1 MKAIEMRLR
10 KDIDKSFIVFREQ
23 GKLFPCPWHYHPEYE
38 LVLVTKSTGRR
49 MVGDHIGYFK
59 EGDLV
64 FMGPM
69 LPHVW
74 VNDPEYLEEGTP
86 LEADAIVIHFVGDF
100 LGEKFLQVPEMEKL
114 NQFLQLSTRGM
125 HITGAASE
133 KIGALMKQLLDMNGM
148 QRLVT
153 LFSIFEI
160 LSATSDYELLASPGY
175 IQTIHTKST
184 DRFSKITEYIML
196 NFDREITLPEAAAA
210 ANMAVTTFCNFFKTH
225 YRVTFVEY
233 LNMVRIGHACKL
245 LGDMNK
251 TIVGVAY
258 ECGFNNLANFNRQ
271 FKKIK
276 NLTPSEYRKTI
287 NTEQAALEPEK
298 AAVYQL

>member
-1 MKAIEMRLR
+1 MKAIELRLR
-10 KDIDKSFIVFREQ
+10 KDLDKSFIVFREQ

-64 FMGPM
+64 FMGPKI
-69 LPHVW
+69 PHVW
-74 VNDPEYLEEGTP
+74 VNDPEYLVEGSR
-86 LEADAIVIHFVGDF
+86 LEADAIVIHFVADF
-100 LGEKFLQVPEMEKL
+100 LGDKFLQIPEMEKL
-114 NQFLQLSTRGM
+114 NNILQQSNRGM
-125 HITGAASE
+125 HIKGATSE
-133 KIGALMKQLLDMNGM
+133 KIAELMKQILHMNGM

-153 LFSIFEI
+153 LFKIFEI

-175 IQTIHTKST
+175 IQQNHTKSS
-184 DRFSKITEYIML
+184 DRFSKVTEYIMR

-225 YRVTFVEY
+225 FRMTFVEY
-233 LNMVRIGHACKL
+233 LNIVRVGHACKL
-245 LGDMNK
+245 LGDKNK

-271 FKKIK
+271 FKKLK
-276 NLTPSEYRKTI
+276 NMPPSEYRKTI
-287 NTEQAALEPEK
+287 NAEEASPSEH
-298 AAVYQL
+298 YQDVA